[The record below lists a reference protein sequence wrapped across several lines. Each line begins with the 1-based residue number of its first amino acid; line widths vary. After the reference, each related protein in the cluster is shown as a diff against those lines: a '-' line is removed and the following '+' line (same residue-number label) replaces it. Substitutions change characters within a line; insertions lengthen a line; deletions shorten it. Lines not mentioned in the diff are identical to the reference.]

1 MIIGTFDGII
11 ILLFGIGINV
21 FGLYV
26 RRNPTFTWQAS
37 ESWKTKGDGEPS
49 DAYIRLHALQ
59 RGSCPM
65 DRILRYGNGD
75 IEPVIALPYNGA
87 ASSDISCLIE

>member
-49 DAYIRLHALQ
+49 DAYISSMRFRGAVALWI
-59 RGSCPM
+59 GSFVM
-65 DRILRYGNGD
+65 VMGILN
-75 IEPVIALPYNGA
+75 L
-87 ASSDISCLIE
+87 L